1 MSSASAF
8 LYPACYMKSKSAAAV
23 SLFLDQIFVVAP
35 SEDSTEMVGP
45 GLEIN
50 SMKISPILPSSLGDK
65 LNDFKNALKA
75 LETWGE
81 QVGLGGNMGFE
92 TLYSALSSSGNE
104 DIQGIIG
111 AIKGGKKEDI
121 LMASRFF
128 LRLSMDADQRMDEME
143 RELERVETDRSR
155 ISELVKGLS
164 SRGQETSG
172 GGTYFIEPLDRSRE
186 RLRAWTRTFFAG
198 EGQVVNSWP
207 LGESMSVK
215 DLMDSAYESL
225 SEGRSPLEAAAF
237 SIPFHPEELC
247 RAEAAADIR
256 PLFSRLLE
264 MLSEKHGKD
273 AAETTGEQEIE
284 DVVKDLQNTIDADCS
299 SDVGE
304 GSARLLITIYPGYS
318 WQEVL
323 LKAAQVTDIGIKK
336 SPVGSIWGSLFV
348 V

>member
-1 MSSASAF
+1 MSSTSAF
-8 LYPACYMKSKSAAAV
+8 LYPACYLKSRAAAAI
-23 SLFLDQIFVVAP
+23 SLFLDQILVLAP

-45 GLEIN
+45 GQEIS
-50 SMKISPILPSSLGDK
+50 SMKISPMLPSSLGEK
-65 LNDFKNALKA
+65 LGDFKNALKA

-81 QVGLGGNMGFE
+81 QIGLGGNMGFE

-128 LRLSMDADQRMDEME
+128 LRLSMDADQKMDEME
-143 RELERVETDRSR
+143 RELERVEMDKNR
-155 ISELVKGLS
+155 ISEIIEGLS
-164 SRGQETSG
+164 SSGKETAG
-172 GGTYFIEPLDRSRE
+172 GSTYFLEPLNRSRE

-198 EGQVVNSWP
+198 EGQAEKSWP
-207 LGESMSVK
+207 LGESISVK

-225 SEGRSPLEAAAF
+225 SGGRSPLEVADF
-237 SIPFHPEELC
+237 SIPFHPAKLC
-247 RAEAAADIR
+247 REDAVSDIR

-264 MLSEKHGKD
+264 MLAGKTGKD
-273 AAETTGEQEIE
+273 AAETTGSQEIT
-284 DVVKDLQNTIDADCS
+284 DVVRDIQNTIDVNCR
-299 SDVGE
+299 SDNGE
-304 GSARLLITIYPGYS
+304 GSASMVVTVYPGCS

-323 LKAAQVTDIGIKK
+323 FKASQVTDIDINK
-336 SPVGSIWGSLFV
+336 SPTRTIWGSLFV